1 MKKTSARVNKRRKI
15 QAVFVLTVRSVIES
29 AVFFG
34 LLFLVKFL
42 YSKFGLGV
50 LYCAVPAAVLILG
63 AVVIPL
69 RFGTVLFFLNS
80 EKEGKSPVGDL
91 FTFFSPVLFFA
102 AVRNGLVYFLFFL
115 LCFLT
120 FFLPCI
126 SMFALM
132 CYNISN
138 LSSLFLSASCFAAF
152 LALLLIGAAA
162 FLKVKRLTFLSRYL
176 FVLSPEK
183 RGLDSLLESAEM
195 LNGRSSFVTAVKM
208 KNFFSRLFC
217 VFVFPVGFIVRRCM
231 QRNAHL
237 AYELLKERKDF

>member
-1 MKKTSARVNKRRKI
+1 MEKTSGRTDKRGKFPSL
-15 QAVFVLTVRSVIES
+15 FVLAVRSVIES

-34 LLFLVKFL
+34 LIFIVKFL
-42 YSKFGLGV
+42 SSKYGSGL
-50 LYCAVPAAVLILG
+50 LYFAVPAAVLILG

-69 RFGTVLFFLNS
+69 RFGTVLFFLNC
-80 EKEGKSPVGDL
+80 EKEGKSSVGDL
-91 FTFFSPVLFFA
+91 FSFFSPVLFFA
-102 AVRNGLVYFLFFL
+102 AVRNGLVYLLFFL
-115 LCFLT
+115 LCLLT

-132 CYNISN
+132 CYNILN
-138 LSSLFLSASCFAAF
+138 LSSLFLSVSCFAAF
-152 LALLLIGAAA
+152 LALLLIGTAA
-162 FLKVKRLTFLSRYL
+162 FLKIKRLTFLSRYL
-176 FVLSPEK
+176 FVLFPEK

-195 LNGRSSFVTAVKM
+195 LNGRTSFVTAVKM

-237 AYELLKERKDF
+237 AYELLKERT